1 MQSIALDIHLKHINA
16 CIRDDAGEIEMQS
29 KFKTEPEAMDR
40 FLIHVDKE
48 NSKIVI
54 EACSCWE
61 FVYDYLTDAGYKVIL
76 ANPCQIEKK
85 KGRKTDKLDAKK
97 LSKLL
102 HANMIPEAYAPPR
115 DVRDQRSLT
124 RLKQSLTELRTEVKN
139 KVNAIL
145 IRNGIVHGFSD
156 VFGVAGIQ
164 YLRSIDLE
172 MRDRYQM
179 DTYLDTIRNIN
190 KQILDIAERIEEV
203 EVHNPDIKIVRSHPG
218 FDYYLSLLFIGEIGD
233 NRRFQSFNK
242 ITAYAGLDPS
252 ISQSGDKCYKGHI
265 TKKGNKRL
273 RWCLIQAAHVAVM
286 HDSKYAKI
294 FHKIKAKRNP
304 NVAYVAV
311 ARKILKTLYYMLKNH
326 SYYRPTK
333 DRKAS

>member
-1 MQSIALDIHLKHINA
+1 MQFIGMDIHLKHINA
-16 CIRDDAGEIEMQS
+16 CIRNDAGKIEVQT
-29 KFKTEPEAMDR
+29 KFKTEPKTMDR
-40 FLIHVDKE
+40 FLTHVDKE

-61 FVYDYLTDAGYKVIL
+61 FVYDYLTDAGHKVIL

-85 KGRKTDKLDAKK
+85 RGRKTDKLDAKK

-102 HANMIPEAYAPPR
+102 YAGMIPEAYAPPGH
-115 DVRDQRSLT
+115 VRDLRSLT
-124 RLKQSLTELRTEVKN
+124 RLKQSLTELRTKVKN

-156 VFGVAGIQ
+156 VFGKAGIQ
-164 YLRSIDLE
+164 YLKSLDLE

-179 DTYLDTIRNIN
+179 DTYLDTISNID
-190 KQILDIAERIEEV
+190 KQIIDVSERIKEV
-203 EVHNPDIKIVRSHPG
+203 EVRNPDVKIVRSHPG

-252 ISQSGDKCYKGHI
+252 ISQSGDKCYRGHI

-273 RWCLIQAAHVAVM
+273 RWALIQAAHVAVM

-294 FHKIKAKRNP
+294 FHKISAKRNP

-311 ARKILKTLYYMLKNH
+311 ARKILKTLYYMLKYH

>member
-1 MQSIALDIHLKHINA
+1 MQSVAFDIHLKHINA
-16 CIRDDAGEIEMQS
+16 CIRNNAGEIELQS
-29 KFKTEPEAMDR
+29 KFKTEPEAIDK

-48 NSKIVI
+48 NSKMVI

-61 FVYDYLTDAGYKVIL
+61 FIYDYLTDAGYTVVL

-102 HANMIPEAYAPPR
+102 HANMIPEAYAPPKH
-115 DVRDQRSLT
+115 VRDQRSLT

-139 KVNAIL
+139 KVHAIL

-156 VFGVAGIQ
+156 VFGVAGTQ
-164 YLRSIDLE
+164 YLRSLDLE

-179 DTYLDTIRNIN
+179 DTYLDMISYMD
-190 KQILDIAERIEEV
+190 KQIAEVAERIEEV
-203 EVHNPDIKIVRSHPG
+203 EVRNPDIKIVRSHPG
-218 FDYYLSLLFIGEIGD
+218 FDYYLALLFIGEIGD
-233 NRRFQSFNK
+233 NRRFQSYNQL
-242 ITAYAGLDPS
+242 TAYAGLDPS

-273 RWCLIQAAHVAVM
+273 RLCLVQAAHVAVM

-294 FHKIKAKRNP
+294 FHKISAKKNE

-311 ARKILKTLYYMLKNH
+311 ARKMLKTLYYMLKHH

>member
-1 MQSIALDIHLKHINA
+1 MQFVGLDIHLKHINA
-16 CIRDDAGEIEMQS
+16 CIRDDAGEIELQR

-40 FLIHVDKE
+40 FLIYVDKE

-61 FVYDYLTDAGYKVIL
+61 FVYDYLTDAGYNVIL

-97 LSKLL
+97 LSKL
-102 HANMIPEAYAPPR
+102 I
-115 DVRDQRSLT
+115 
-124 RLKQSLTELRTEVKN
+124 
-139 KVNAIL
+139 NAIL

-164 YLRSIDLE
+164 YLRSLDLE

-179 DTYLDTIRNIN
+179 DTYLKTLNYFNNQIN
-190 KQILDIAERIEEV
+190 EVMARIEEV
-203 EVHNPDIKIVRSHPG
+203 EIRNPDIKIIRSHPG

-233 NRRFQSFNK
+233 YRRFQSFDK
-242 ITAYAGLDPS
+242 LTAYTGLDPS
-252 ISQSGDKCYKGHI
+252 VSQSGDKCYVGHI
-265 TKKGNKRL
+265 TKKGNRRV

-294 FHKIKAKRNP
+294 FHKIERKKNG

-311 ARKILKTLYYMLKNH
+311 ARKILKTLYYMLKHH
-326 SYYRPTK
+326 SYYRPQLK